1 MYRDIILLQ
10 DEDIQ
15 LSQTSLFVRLTELDI
30 SEWVLLSELHLY
42 KLSLKVSVKTLYSSE
57 IKCTKFLF
65 LSKL

>member
-30 SEWVLLSELHLY
+30 SE
-42 KLSLKVSVKTLYSSE
+42 
-57 IKCTKFLF
+57 
-65 LSKL
+65 